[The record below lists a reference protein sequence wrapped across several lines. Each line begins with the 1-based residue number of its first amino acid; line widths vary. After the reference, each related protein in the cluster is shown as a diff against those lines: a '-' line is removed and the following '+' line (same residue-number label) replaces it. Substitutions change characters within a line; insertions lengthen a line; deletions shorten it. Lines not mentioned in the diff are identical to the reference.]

1 MNQETFLHTLLPLQP
16 AMQLTAERM
25 LHSAPD
31 AEDIVQDVFLELWEK
46 RDKLQHVL
54 SLEAYAMQ
62 TVKHRC
68 VSLLRRQRDV
78 AVDDIERLGDF
89 SDQEINA
96 ECARLEEQSAQLD
109 RMMEQLPERQRE
121 AVRLRYIEQLSTEEI
136 RQRMGMTSTHVYATL
151 SRAVGALKS
160 MIRK

>member
-1 MNQETFLHTLLPLQP
+1 MNQETFLHTLLPMQP

-25 LHSAPD
+25 LHSASD

-46 RDKLQHVL
+46 RDKLRHVL

-89 SDQEINA
+89 SDQEVNA
-96 ECARLEEQSAQLD
+96 ECARREEQSAQLD
-109 RMMEQLPERQRE
+109 RMMEKLPERQRE

-136 RQRMGMTSTHVYATL
+136 QQRMGMTSTHVYATL
-151 SRAVGALKS
+151 SRAVSALKS
-160 MIRK
+160 MVRK